1 MDVARQGRRTG
12 LRLTTVV
19 RILLLGLAYFVSAVG
34 SVLLTRESGNVS
46 TLWIADAI
54 AITAIL
60 LSRRQDLVPLSGV
73 FFVASV
79 SANLIFGDSLTTSI
93 AFTLAN
99 AVGIAVAV
107 ALGRRWSNLRTV
119 FLRPDRLLMLCVAIG
134 IIAPVC
140 AATVGATAAT
150 LLEDAM
156 FWRVW
161 RTWYLADAV
170 GSLVV
175 LPFIAIATMVR
186 RYGTTG
192 LLIRRSWREF
202 AVLLGAVVGVS
213 SLVFFQTRVPLGF
226 MVMPV
231 VLLATVRTGPL
242 GAAGATLVVG
252 IIGSIGTSMDMGP
265 VGMVDIAHGRRIQFF
280 QFFLTVIFISALPVG
295 AFLAQRD
302 RLSARLKAREA
313 DYRSV
318 IDSIDDVIYRTDP
331 DGRWM
336 FLNPAS
342 KRMGGDESNAL
353 HRSSISIVHPD
364 DRAIMLQRLAP
375 LFAREVSEVRQE
387 LRYIHKDGSVRWV
400 EALTQLSVD
409 ENDNVIGSFGTLRDI
424 TVRKGLESQLQ
435 VLATTDALTGLLNR
449 RAFIE
454 KVDSQLASR
463 GDTTLAMIDIDHFK
477 QVNDTYGHAAG
488 DAVLQAFAEIC
499 RNAVTPEAVIGRIG
513 GEEFAVLLSGLPLPE
528 AQAVLESL
536 RGAIEA
542 AAIDIGG
549 RTIHITASIGATE
562 VDAGPSASEFL
573 SRADKAL
580 YEAKTAGRNRLRLAA

>member
-1 MDVARQGRRTG
+1 MNVAGRGRG
-12 LRLTTVV
+12 GKMRLTTVI

-60 LSRRQDLVPLSGV
+60 LSRRQDLAPLSGV

-79 SANLIFGDSLTTSI
+79 NANLIFGDSLTTSI

-99 AVGIAVAV
+99 ATGITVAV

-150 LLEDAM
+150 MLEDAM

-186 RYGTTG
+186 RYGTAG

-226 MVMPV
+226 MIMPV

-252 IIGSIGTSMDMGP
+252 IIGSIGTSIDMGP
-265 VGMVDIAHGRRIQFF
+265 VGMADIAHGRRIQFF

-302 RLSARLKAREA
+302 RLAARLKVREA

-318 IDSIDDVIYRTDP
+318 IDSIDDVIYRTDSN
-331 DGRWM
+331 GRWL

-342 KRMGGDESNAL
+342 KRMGGDAGNVM
-353 HRSSISIVHPD
+353 HRSSISVVHPD

-387 LRYIHKDGSVRWV
+387 LRYIHKSGSVRWV
-400 EALTQLSVD
+400 EALTQLSFD
-409 ENDNVIGSFGTLRDI
+409 QHGNVAGSFGTLRDI
-424 TVRKGLESQLQ
+424 TDRKGLESQLQ
-435 VLATTDALTGLLNR
+435 ILATTDALTGLLNR

-454 KVDSQLASR
+454 RVDSQLASR

-477 QVNDTYGHAAG
+477 RVNDTYGHAAG
-488 DAVLQAFAEIC
+488 DAVLRAFAEIC

-542 AAIDIGG
+542 TAIDIGG
-549 RTIHITASIGATE
+549 QTIHITASIGATE
-562 VDAGPSASEFL
+562 VDAGPNASEFL

>member
-1 MDVARQGRRTG
+1 MTDDQQEIRGQRPAPAD
-12 LRLTTVV
+12 L
-19 RILLLGLAYFVSAVG
+19 RILLIGLAYFCAAAG

-60 LSRRQDLVPLSGV
+60 LSRRRDLRPLAGV

-79 SANLIFGDSLTTSI
+79 SANLVYGDTLLASV
-93 AFTLAN
+93 AYTLAN
-99 AVGIAVAV
+99 AVGITVAV

-119 FLRPDRLLMLCVAIG
+119 FLRPDRLILLCVAIG
-134 IIAPVC
+134 IVAPIC
-140 AATVGATAAT
+140 AATVGATVAAG
-150 LLEDAM
+150 LDGAE

-175 LPFIAIATMVR
+175 LPFVAIATLVR

-202 AVLLGAVVGVS
+202 AGLLTAVVAVS
-213 SLVFFQTRVPLGF
+213 SLVFLQTRVPLGF

-231 VLLATVRTGPL
+231 VLLATMRTGPL

-265 VGMVDIAHGRRIQFF
+265 VGMIDIAHGRRIQFL
-280 QFFLTVIFISALPVG
+280 QFYLAIVFVTALPVG
-295 AFLAQRD
+295 AFLAQRE
-302 RLSARLKAREA
+302 RLASRLKKREA

-318 IDSIDDVIYRTDP
+318 IDSVDDVIYRTDP
-331 DGRWM
+331 DGRWV

-342 KRMGGDESNAL
+342 KRMGGDPSNAM

-387 LRYIHKDGSVRWV
+387 LRYIHADGGVRWV

-409 ENDNVIGSFGTLRDI
+409 EHGSVVGAFGILRDI
-424 TVRKGLESQLQ
+424 TVRKGLEAQLQ

-454 KVDSQLASR
+454 RVDSQLATR

-477 QVNDTYGHAAG
+477 SVNDTYGHAAG
-488 DAVLQAFAEIC
+488 DAVLRAFADIC
-499 RNAVTPEAVIGRIG
+499 RNAVTAEAVIGRIG

-528 AQAVLESL
+528 AQTVLEGL
-536 RGAIEA
+536 REAIEVA
-542 AAIDIGG
+542 KIDIGG
-549 RTIHITASIGATE
+549 QIIRITASIGATE

>member
-1 MDVARQGRRTG
+1 MTDDQQEIQGQRPAPAD
-12 LRLTTVV
+12 L
-19 RILLLGLAYFVSAVG
+19 RILLIGLAYFCAAAG

-60 LSRRQDLVPLSGV
+60 LSRRRDLRPLAGV

-79 SANLIFGDSLTTSI
+79 SANLVYGDTLLASVAYTS
-93 AFTLAN
+93 AN

-119 FLRPDRLLMLCVAIG
+119 FLRPDRLLLLCVAIG
-134 IIAPVC
+134 IVAPIC
-140 AATVGATAAT
+140 AATVGATVAAG
-150 LLEDAM
+150 LDGAE

-175 LPFIAIATMVR
+175 LPFVAIATLVR

-192 LLIRRSWREF
+192 LLMRRSWREF
-202 AVLLGAVVGVS
+202 AGLLTAVVAVS
-213 SLVFFQTRVPLGF
+213 SLVFLQTRVPLGF

-231 VLLATVRTGPL
+231 VLLATMRTGPL

-265 VGMVDIAHGRRIQFF
+265 VGMIDIAHGRRIQFL
-280 QFFLTVIFISALPVG
+280 QFYLAVVFVTALPVG
-295 AFLAQRD
+295 AFLAQRE
-302 RLSARLKAREA
+302 RLASRLKKREA

-318 IDSIDDVIYRTDP
+318 IDSVDDVIYRTDP
-331 DGRWM
+331 DGRWV

-342 KRMGGDESNAL
+342 KRMGGDPSNAL

-375 LFAREVSEVRQE
+375 LFARQVSEVRQE
-387 LRYIHKDGSVRWV
+387 LRYIHADGSVRWV

-409 ENDNVIGSFGTLRDI
+409 EHGSVVGAFGILRDI
-424 TVRKGLESQLQ
+424 TVRKGLEAQLQ

-454 KVDSQLASR
+454 RVDSQLATR

-477 QVNDTYGHAAG
+477 SVNDTYGHAAG
-488 DAVLQAFAEIC
+488 DAVLRAFADIC

-528 AQAVLESL
+528 AQTVLEGL
-536 RGAIEA
+536 REAIEVA
-542 AAIDIGG
+542 KIDIGG
-549 RTIHITASIGATE
+549 QIVRITASIGATE